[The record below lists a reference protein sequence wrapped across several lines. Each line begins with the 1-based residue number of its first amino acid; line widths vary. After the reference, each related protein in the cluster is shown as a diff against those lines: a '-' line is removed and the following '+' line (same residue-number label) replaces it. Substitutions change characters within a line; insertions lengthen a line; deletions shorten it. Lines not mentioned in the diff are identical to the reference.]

1 MMDNLVDLPPVP
13 TAAVTIEDLL
23 PWLRDLF
30 IYSASRI
37 DVLVLK
43 KFMFDVDS
51 RSFTL
56 PVFDLFLFAPT
67 YADIMA
73 LAPVYWR

>member
-1 MMDNLVDLPPVP
+1 MDYTVRLAAPVP

-23 PWLRDLF
+23 PWLSDLF

-37 DVLVLK
+37 EVFVLK

-56 PVFDLFLFAPT
+56 PVFDLFLFPPT
-67 YADIMA
+67 
-73 LAPVYWR
+73 

>member
-1 MMDNLVDLPPVP
+1 MSPYRLAQLLFCMDYTVRLAAPVP
-13 TAAVTIEDLL
+13 AAAVTIEDLL

-37 DVLVLK
+37 EVFVLK

-56 PVFDLFLFAPT
+56 PVFDLFLFTPT
-67 YADIMA
+67 
-73 LAPVYWR
+73 